1 MKKKKNVVL
10 TIVLLSLFLY
20 FVSPLYRL
28 LTLVGLVLVWRKE
41 LNNRY
46 VGISKKLVIAIL
58 FLMMIMALPFNWGR
72 TKLVYQDENYHPT
85 HTPISH
91 WIISALVPES
101 EIMNAATLVCTTR
114 IAEVI
119 PLKPFQSFVNGIL
132 YKQYQEDFGIR
143 HAMLKPYRKVHKPL
157 GTPVSGIWSQC
168 ANMAGMKQTRAVF
181 IQKPK
186 HYDANKEYPLV
197 VFCHGYM
204 GNWLG
209 YQGVFKDID
218 NCIILSIGTKDISG
232 IFKYDDIN
240 KIFTKQIPF
249 LEELGYKIDKSNV
262 HIMGLS
268 NGGSAVKIA
277 YNNFSSKF
285 ASITFVSTG
294 MLSHKVPCAVYYV
307 GGCDTNAGGC
317 YKQAKA
323 NGMKTACLYNPKWNH
338 YLIMRHMNAFTEFMN
353 ASYNFKN

>member
-1 MKKKKNVVL
+1 MKKVNRVVL
-10 TIVLLSLFLY
+10 TLVLLALVLY
-20 FVSPLYRL
+20 FVSPLYRI
-28 LTLVGLVLVWRKE
+28 LTLVGLVMVWQSE
-41 LNNRY
+41 LNTWKS
-46 VGISKKLVIAIL
+46 GIVKMVIPCLLI
-58 FLMMIMALPFNWGR
+58 FLIACLPFNFGR

-85 HTPISH
+85 NTPISH

-101 EIMNAATLVCTTR
+101 EIMNAGTLVCSMR
-114 IAEVI
+114 IPEII
-119 PLKPFQSFVNGIL
+119 PIKQVQSFVNGTL
-132 YKQYQEDFGIR
+132 YKQYQQDFGIR
-143 HAMLKPYRKVHKPL
+143 HAMLKPYRNVHIPFS
-157 GTPVSGIWSQC
+157 TPVSGIWSQC
-168 ANMAGMKQTRAVF
+168 ANMVGLKETRAVF

-186 HYDANKEYPLV
+186 HYNPKKEYPLV

-232 IFKYDDIN
+232 IFKYDEIN
-240 KIFTKQIPF
+240 TIFTKQIPF
-249 LEELGYKIDKSNV
+249 LEELGYKIDKDNV

-277 YNNFSSKF
+277 YNSFSKKF

-307 GGCDTNAGGC
+307 GGCDTNAGNC
-317 YKQAKA
+317 CKQAQA

-338 YLIMRHMNAFTEFMN
+338 YLIMRRMDAFTEFMN
-353 ASYNFKN
+353 SSYNFAE